1 MNKPKDKCEIRL
13 SKKDVMAA
21 IELYLNNGKH
31 FSDTSVVNVKTSQSK
46 NYILIAEFK

>member
-21 IELYLNNGKH
+21 VELYLNNGKH
-31 FSDTSVVNVKTSQSK
+31 YCDTSVSNVKTSRSK
-46 NYILIAEFK
+46 DYVLIAEFK